1 MRDGMKPRNWILHTA
16 FGVLT
21 GAVAGCVVTTHD
33 VHPAGGDTFVA
44 ASNDTIGGSSA
55 AAQKVKA
62 FEDANAYCKRQGKE
76 VETVSERGTDSGSGK
91 FASAE
96 IVFRCVA
103 PGGQPGR

>member
-1 MRDGMKPRNWILHTA
+1 MQTRIWILYTA
-16 FGVLT
+16 FGVLM

-44 ASNDTIGGSSA
+44 ASHDTTGGSSA
-55 AAQKVKA
+55 GAQKARA

-76 VETVSERGTDSGSGK
+76 VETVSEHVTDSGSGK

-103 PGGQPGR
+103 PGGPAGR